1 MTLKTCGKIYF
12 LKKVRRDN
20 VVSTK
25 EMAEAHLQN
34 VDQQIQQLVQQKA
47 AIESDIEQLTQYL
60 KEGAKELGSD
70 TDKAS
75 GS

>member
-1 MTLKTCGKIYF
+1 MTLKTRGDIYF
-12 LKKVRRDN
+12 LKKVKEII
-20 VVSTK
+20 VASTK

-47 AIESDIEQLTQYL
+47 AIESDIEQLTKYL
-60 KEGAKELGSD
+60 EDGAKELSSKVD
-70 TDKAS
+70 ETS

>member
-1 MTLKTCGKIYF
+1 
-12 LKKVRRDN
+12 

-70 TDKAS
+70 TDKVS